1 MLVMHNPRRAA
12 AAFLLGLPF
21 AAAPLPAQPTSPS
34 RAVIAARLAFNAA
47 IARRDLDAMRATF
60 TPSYH
65 VLLGRS
71 SQSHGPEAS
80 IERWRST
87 FAADSLYGCVRT
99 PDQVTV
105 NAPWGLADEAG
116 HWRCRYEGVPA
127 GAPPGYATGIY
138 NGKWQRD
145 VGGSWR
151 LHAEIFTTLECAGK
165 STACVR
171 PDSVPAARA
180 GLLPAP
186 VAGQSSAAAVRAA
199 RDWYN
204 RAIARSDANA
214 IVALFTPDYHA
225 VFGRGMHIE
234 GVEAARAD
242 WIEDPASCIRTA
254 DRVTVNDVWGLAH
267 ERGRW
272 QCRAT
277 VNGAVARQS
286 GRYAAKWERDVSGRW
301 RVQAE
306 LFTTLQCTGAQADC
320 RPPDPLPAR

>member
-1 MLVMHNPRRAA
+1 MPVRRAA
-12 AAFLLGLPF
+12 GLALLGLLSV
-21 AAAPLPAQPTSPS
+21 AAPLPAQPTSPS
-34 RAVIAARLAFNAA
+34 RAVIAARQAFNAA
-47 IARRDLDAMRATF
+47 
-60 TPSYH
+60 
-65 VLLGRS
+65 
-71 SQSHGPEAS
+71 

-87 FAADSLYGCVRT
+87 FATDSLYGCVRT

-116 HWRCRYEGVPA
+116 HWRCRYAGVPA

-151 LHAEIFTTLECAGK
+151 LHAEIFTTRECVGQ

-171 PDSVPAARA
+171 PDSVPTAAS

-186 VAGQSSAAAVRAA
+186 VAGRSSAAAVRAA

-204 RAIARSDANA
+204 RAIARRDANA
-214 IVALFTPDYHA
+214 IAALFTPDYHA
-225 VFGRGMHIE
+225 VFGRGAHIE

-242 WIEDPASCIRTA
+242 WIEEFRTNGPASCIRTA
-254 DRVTVNDVWGLAH
+254 DRVTVNDDWGLAH
-267 ERGRW
+267 ERGHW

-277 VNGAVARQS
+277 VKGAMARPS
-286 GRYAAKWERDVSGRW
+286 GRYTAKWERDVTGRW

-306 LFTTLQCTGAQADC
+306 LFTTLQCVGAPAGS
-320 RPPDPLPAR
+320 RPPDPLPMR